1 MTIRLA
7 TIDDLENIKDIFL
20 VAKEKMVRDGNLE
33 QWKNIDYPYCYTKED
48 IDKKQCY
55 VIINDNAIF

>member
-33 QWKNIDYPYCYTKED
+33 QWKNIDYPYCIGKVLVNN
-48 IDKKQCY
+48 K
-55 VIINDNAIF
+55 